1 MYTIKE
7 GQRGGEMTIDQ
18 VDRGWGP
25 ALAWARGAGAAVGA
39 EVPVIW
45 FPTFGRRHHISIPNA
60 QT

>member
-7 GQRGGEMTIDQ
+7 WQRGGEMTIDQ

-45 FPTFGRRHHISIPNA
+45 FLRSVDVIICADQIR
-60 QT
+60 

>member
-1 MYTIKE
+1 MDQYVHNQE
-7 GQRGGEMTIDQ
+7 GQQRGGEMTIDQ

-45 FPTFGRRHHISIPNA
+45 FPT
-60 QT
+60 